1 MRVETIE
8 PHGFCSG
15 VTVAVKKAEAALAR
29 TGVVYCLHDLV
40 HNETVVE
47 RMRAAGLR
55 FVASLAEVPSGATVL
70 LSAHGTGPEVRAEA
84 EQRGLAVVDATCPFV
99 ARVHR
104 QVCAYAARKL
114 PVVVVGH
121 ATHVEVMGV
130 VSEAR
135 AAGAQV
141 AVVAKPEE
149 VAQVP
154 FPSGA
159 AIGVVCQTTLSGEQ
173 VQAVLAA
180 LRTRY
185 PAFETTPSADVCT
198 ATRDRQE
205 AVRAFVAGG
214 GDGVLVLG
222 SATSSN
228 TRRLA
233 EIAEQAGARV
243 WCALDEKALE
253 NIDFSGISRLGITSG
268 ASTPEEVFGNVKLR
282 MENVECLP
290 GKDASQV
297 LSTKGMEK
305 SWGQASASR

>member
-1 MRVETIE
+1 MRVEVIE

-15 VTVAVKKAEAALAR
+15 VTVAVRKAEAALAR

-55 FVASLAEVPSGATVL
+55 FVTSLAEVPSGATVL
-70 LSAHGTGPEVRAEA
+70 LSAHGTGPDVRAEA
-84 EQRGLAVVDATCPFV
+84 VRRGLAVVDATCPFV

-121 ATHVEVMGV
+121 AAHVEVMGV
-130 VSEAR
+130 VAEAR

-154 FPSGA
+154 FPPGST
-159 AIGVVCQTTLSGEQ
+159 IGVVCQTTLSGEQ

-180 LRTRY
+180 LRVRY
-185 PAFETTPSADVCT
+185 PDFETTPSADVCT
-198 ATRDRQE
+198 ATRDRQD
-205 AVRAFVAGG
+205 AVRAFVARG
-214 GDGVLVLG
+214 GDSVLVLG

-233 EIAEQAGARV
+233 EIAEQSGAHV
-243 WCALDEKALE
+243 WCVLDEKHLE
-253 NIDFSGISRLGITSG
+253 NIDFSGVRRLGITSG
-268 ASTPEEVFGNVKLR
+268 ASTPEEVFEKVRLKIETEAGPAAER
-282 MENVECLP
+282 HLP
-290 GKDASQV
+290 T
-297 LSTKGMEK
+297 LS
-305 SWGQASASR
+305 